1 VKVKIKN
8 KKRLAKLS
16 VKLDSVSP
24 TLSNSESTTPNPDL
38 PPQVQLE
45 VKDDCESFPDLTSET
60 AQVSISSNPDVC
72 EEKKGLSQK
81 HWAVFASTFVTI
93 FFAEIGDKT
102 QLTILLM
109 TAESHNP
116 GMVFA
121 GAGLALVA
129 TSLLGVL
136 LGRWLASRIAPKT
149 LERAAGVILL
159 GISAILLWEI
169 LG

>member
-1 VKVKIKN
+1 M
-8 KKRLAKLS
+8 
-16 VKLDSVSP
+16 KLDSVSP
-24 TLSNSESTTPNPDL
+24 TLSNSGSATPNSDL
-38 PPQVQLE
+38 PQQQVQLE
-45 VKDDCESFPDLTSET
+45 VKDVGEHFPTLTSVEPDR
-60 AQVSISSNPDVC
+60 VSISSNPNVC
-72 EEKKGLSQK
+72 DRKKGLSQK

-102 QLTILLM
+102 QLTILLI
-109 TAESHNP
+109 TAESQNP

>member
-1 VKVKIKN
+1 
-8 KKRLAKLS
+8 
-16 VKLDSVSP
+16 VKLDSVPP
-24 TLSNSESTTPNPDL
+24 TLSNSESTTPNSDL
-38 PPQVQLE
+38 PQQVQLE
-45 VKDDCESFPDLTSET
+45 VKDVDESFPTINSAEPDR
-60 AQVSISSNPDVC
+60 VSISSHPDVC
-72 EEKKGLSQK
+72 DRNKGLSQK

-93 FFAEIGDKT
+93 FLAEIGDKT

-109 TAESHNP
+109 TAESRNP
-116 GMVFA
+116 WMVFA

-159 GISAILLWEI
+159 GISALLLWEI